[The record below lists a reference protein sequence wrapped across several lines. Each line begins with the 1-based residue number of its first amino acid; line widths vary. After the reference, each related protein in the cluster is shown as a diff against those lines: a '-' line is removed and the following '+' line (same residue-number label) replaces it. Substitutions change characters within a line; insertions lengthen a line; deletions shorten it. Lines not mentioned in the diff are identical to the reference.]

1 MFFLQPKYPNIKNL
15 LFENFLGVIYVVVI
29 DHISVIFIIIDIP
42 KLTLCLLLYELEEI
56 DLQ

>member
-15 LFENFLGVIYVVVI
+15 WFENFLVVIKVVVI

>member
-15 LFENFLGVIYVVVI
+15 LFENFLVVIYVVVI